1 MKSQC
6 YSVQHQ
12 YEPSNLEVTE
22 IAITSQESQINSSQ
36 IRPRHT
42 NALESQSHRG
52 FKNYGIKTRTLPK
65 LCQIDLSLHQTTTNT
80 AIDIL
85 KYQLNDRFAKQNH
98 LNSVRRNLEK
108 RIKTAKA
115 INDKTLIDLL
125 EAEFEQLEIE
135 V

>member
-22 IAITSQESQINSSQ
+22 ISITSQQSQINSSQ
-36 IRPRHT
+36 IRPRHI

-52 FKNYGIKTRTLPK
+52 LKNYGIKTRTLPK
-65 LCQIDLSLHQTTTNT
+65 LCQIDLSLNRNTTNRVV
-80 AIDIL
+80 DIL